1 MSAPT
6 FTIAS
11 DGRSITCGLCG
22 WTSYHP
28 EDVAHR
34 YCGHCHIFHD
44 DAAVVRDL
52 MEFANPFKREPD
64 RGESK

>member
-6 FTIAS
+6 FTLP
-11 DGRSITCGLCG
+11 DGRSITCLLCG
-22 WTSYHP
+22 WTSYHL

-44 DAAVVRDL
+44 DEALVR
-52 MEFANPFKREPD
+52 EIVKYNS
-64 RGESK
+64 RGFSPSVRHEE